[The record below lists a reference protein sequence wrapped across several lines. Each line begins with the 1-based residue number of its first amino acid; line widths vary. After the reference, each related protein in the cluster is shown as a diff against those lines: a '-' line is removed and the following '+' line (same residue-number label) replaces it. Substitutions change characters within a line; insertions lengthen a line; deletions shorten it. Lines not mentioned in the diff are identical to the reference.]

1 MFRFFRK
8 HSWILIVTLTLTI
21 ISFVVFMGKG
31 PSRAGNG
38 GSGGDYGTIYGH
50 EINATIYDQARRDFF
65 IAYWEQTHEW
75 PDKSQ
80 GMTPDQLEQQVYSY
94 LLMQLKA
101 KDLGIHVGDDAA
113 ATAANNLLR
122 SRDIMQLFGS
132 SQPVQPQMFIDQVL
146 APEGLTATDFLR
158 AIRAR
163 VAINQLVEVLGL
175 SGTLITPQEAGS
187 LYDRE
192 YREYSAQA
200 VFFSASNY
208 LSRVTTSAAAIAQ
221 FYTNNQAAYR
231 EPDRRQVNYVVF
243 NESNWVA
250 QSKAEWAKTNFD
262 ETVDSV
268 YAKYGNTEQ
277 FAGEKTPEATKAK
290 IREFLINRRALSDAE
305 SQANNFVSELYAMT
319 PVTPQ
324 NLATLA
330 KQKNLPVLTSAP
342 FGESTGPE
350 DFDAPEALTKAAF
363 KLNADSPYTGPIPG
377 SDAVYVIALANEL
390 PSSIPS
396 LAQIYPRVA
405 QDFETQQAVALAQQ
419 AGTNFYFTAAIGL
432 ATGQKFPQVAAAH
445 GVTAVVLSPFSLS
458 SSEVPEVG
466 DHAELGQLKQA
477 AFTTA
482 PGKISPFVPTADGG
496 FILYEQSL
504 LPVDES
510 KKAVDFPQYLAQAR
524 RARQNEAFNLWLN
537 TELNRELVNTPY
549 YQQQAQARA
558 AK

>member
-122 SRDIMQLFGS
+122 SRDIMQLFGA

-163 VAINQLVEVLGL
+163 VAINQLVEVMGL

-208 LSRVTTSAAAIAQ
+208 LSRVTTSPAAIAQ

-510 KKAVDFPQYLAQAR
+510 KKAIDFPQYLAQAR